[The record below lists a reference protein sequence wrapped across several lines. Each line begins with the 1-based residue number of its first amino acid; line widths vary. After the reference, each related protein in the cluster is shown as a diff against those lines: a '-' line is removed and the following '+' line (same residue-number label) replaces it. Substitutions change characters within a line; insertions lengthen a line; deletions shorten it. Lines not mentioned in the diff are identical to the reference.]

1 MKYFANLI
9 PGVRTTPARVIVAG
23 LRVTAISALLFATI
37 GCMTYE
43 THSIR
48 TKRWPDSPPESL
60 RDVGIGFFQNVGSG
74 KSPLTREN
82 FYDSLAFSLRE
93 IGYITVEQSQV
104 EEVLGKSALPKNRLL
119 SDEEVARLTREF
131 GARLYLQGRIQEV
144 KTEQLLEDSLQVAI
158 SIWIYDARRGEKI
171 GEIKLFGKDLEFHTA
186 RQTLEMSRI
195 LAQKLEDLIVN
206 RDADEIYPAN

>member
-1 MKYFANLI
+1 M
-9 PGVRTTPARVIVAG
+9 
-23 LRVTAISALLFATI
+23 
-37 GCMTYE
+37 
-43 THSIR
+43 
-48 TKRWPDSPPESL
+48 
-60 RDVGIGFFQNVGSG
+60 
-74 KSPLTREN
+74 
-82 FYDSLAFSLRE
+82 
-93 IGYITVEQSQV
+93 
-104 EEVLGKSALPKNRLL
+104 L